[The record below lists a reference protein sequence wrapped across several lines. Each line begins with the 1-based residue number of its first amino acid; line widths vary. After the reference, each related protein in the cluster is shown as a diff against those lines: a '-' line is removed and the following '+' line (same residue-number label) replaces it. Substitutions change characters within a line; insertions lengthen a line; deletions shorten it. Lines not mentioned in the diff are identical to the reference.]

1 MKLLMIFML
10 FCWIGNV
17 SAVTLTEGLHLLIRI
32 DSGLEER
39 TLETTI
45 NQDQGVLLPLI
56 SGRLDLNGL
65 TLSQAEAM
73 IADIY
78 KNEEIYRSPKVEVSL
93 IKPAEIEILGQ
104 LLEPGRYLFYDW
116 SEVTRFLR
124 KEMIGKIEKLELVD
138 FRGDRKSFSI
148 QNPDFPLSEISQV
161 IVW

>member
-1 MKLLMIFML
+1 ML